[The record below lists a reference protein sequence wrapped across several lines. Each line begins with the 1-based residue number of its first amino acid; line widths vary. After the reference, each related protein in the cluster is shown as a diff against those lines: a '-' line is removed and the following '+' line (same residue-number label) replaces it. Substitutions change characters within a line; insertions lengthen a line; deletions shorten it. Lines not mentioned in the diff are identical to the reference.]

1 MSLLKQIDLFAELA
15 DDELSVLEKH
25 AVPRSFAK
33 NTIVVSEGDPTDSLY
48 IIVTGRVK
56 VYCSD
61 ESGKQVTLNDLKPG
75 DYFGE
80 IALFD
85 DAERSASVMTMEPS
99 RFLIINKAAFK
110 QALAS
115 HPEISFSL
123 IRHLTKRV
131 RDLTQ
136 NVKSLALM
144 DVYGRIA
151 NTLLHLSTAD
161 GARLVTEI
169 PLTQQEIANRVGA
182 SREMVAKILKDL
194 ETGGYITVEK
204 RKIVINQALPARY

>member
-1 MSLLKQIDLFAELA
+1 MSLLKQIDLFADLA
-15 DDELSVLEKH
+15 DDEFKVLEKH

-48 IIVTGRVK
+48 VIVTGRVK

-85 DAERSASVMTMEPS
+85 DSERSASVMTTEPC
-99 RFLIINKAAFK
+99 RFLVISKFAFND
-110 QALAS
+110 ALRS
-115 HPEISFSL
+115 HPDIAISL
-123 IRHLTKRV
+123 IKHLTRRV

-151 NTLLHLSTAD
+151 NTLIQLSTTE
-161 GARLVTEI
+161 GTRIITEI

-194 ETGGYITVEK
+194 ETGGYIKIEK